1 MRIRV
6 LLATALRSLG
16 RNRLRSFLTMLGVI
30 IGVASVIAMVS
41 IGRGAQRRVESQIA
55 ALGKNLLTVFSGS
68 AQLGGAR
75 GGAGSISTL
84 TMDDVARLRDEAET
98 LAYVSPLVRAPGQVV
113 GGGSNWASQVLGV
126 SPEYFA
132 IREWTVA
139 DGEAFGDREMRTG
152 AKVALLGRT
161 VATNLFGESSPV
173 GAQIRIGRVPFTVV
187 GVLSPKGQT
196 GFGTDQDDIVLAP
209 ATTVQSRLAGGRNL
223 NQIYVSVREGV
234 SSAVAQAEVEEV
246 MRRSHR
252 LADGEES
259 DFNIRSQAEI
269 ATAAAATTQT
279 FTLLLG
285 SIAGVS
291 LLVGGIGIMNI
302 LLVSVTER
310 TREIGIRLAVGA
322 RTRDVLLQFLI
333 EAVVLSL
340 AGGAIGAVLGVA
352 GALAIGRSGRL
363 QAVVE
368 PSTVAIAMLFAAAVG
383 LFFGLHP
390 ARRASR
396 LDPIEALR
404 YE

>member
-132 IREWTVA
+132 IREWSVA